1 MLADTGE
8 RLIPE
13 GNVRT
18 LTYGEHISRYQS
30 VLGMVKDKAV
40 LDVATGTGYG
50 AMMLSKNAKHV
61 TAVDCSADAL
71 AYAQEHY
78 GADNI
83 TYVEADAHS
92 LPFENATFDVV
103 VSFETIEHL
112 KRPDIFVWEVKRVLK
127 PDGVFCVSTPNDDEF
142 MEGNTFHIHEFKLPE
157 LQEIIKKHF
166 RNAKYYCQA
175 TYIGAA
181 LMNFDEMR
189 AGGVVEEAVIT
200 FGQPESKAVYF
211 LVVAGDSQL
220 PLMKTN
226 AVLADRWSTKEDYE
240 RDLVRNKEKQK
251 LQKEVKIL
259 RQAADRNMLAYQTE
273 SKAFA
278 KYRRRHLSYHVRR
291 FAIAAKRRIIR
302 K

>member
-1 MLADTGE
+1 MLVDTGE

-13 GNVRT
+13 GNAKT

-30 VLGMVKDKAV
+30 VLTMVKDKIV
-40 LDVATGTGYG
+40 LDVASGTGYG
-50 AMMLSKNAKHV
+50 AKMISNHAKHV
-61 TAVDCSADAL
+61 TAVDYNADAL
-71 AYAQEHY
+71 AYAQENY

-83 TYVEADAHS
+83 SYVEADAHS
-92 LPFENATFDVV
+92 LPFKDATFDVV

-112 KRPDIFVWEVKRVLK
+112 KRPDVFVQEVKRVLK

-142 MEGNTFHIHEFKLPE
+142 MEGNTFHIHEFRLPE
-157 LQEIIKKHF
+157 LQEIINEHF

-175 TYIGAA
+175 TYLGVA

-189 AGGVVEEAVIT
+189 AGGVVDEAAIT

-220 PLMKTN
+220 PTMKTN

-240 RDLVRNKEKQK
+240 RDLARNKEKKK
-251 LQKEVKIL
+251 LQKEIKIL

-278 KYRRRHLSYHVRR
+278 RYRRRHLSYHVRR